1 MKIDLQRAVE
11 VLSACGYEC
20 EELYAT
26 HNSFQAG
33 AASRDAEIA
42 DLKSQIADWE
52 WSYNN
57 PNGFKARNHAVIGE
71 RDQLREQVALLRE
84 ALLTCS
90 AGDFSTGHVIYPSF
104 DEKLVEEALAA
115 TEPKKGASQ
124 KPAPHA
130 CRNTETTS
138 I

>member
-33 AASRDAEIA
+33 VASRDAEIHRLQMALA
-42 DLKSQIADWE
+42 DTEQLELGTAEKC
-52 WSYNN
+52 
-57 PNGFKARNHAVIGE
+57 
-71 RDQLREQVALLRE
+71 DQLREQVSLLRE

-90 AGDFSTGHVIYPSF
+90 VGDFSTGHVIYPSF
-104 DEKLVEEALAA
+104 DEKLVDEALAA
-115 TEPKKGASQ
+115 TEPK
-124 KPAPHA
+124 
-130 CRNTETTS
+130 
-138 I
+138 